1 MTGAFFRGSGFQTE
15 DCDSRKRAPVVYSL
29 LVIAGVGLQIG
40 FLRPSPAYVGNAGAR
55 AQEKTAAAPI
65 FREVAAQVGLNFRH
79 FTGATGEFYMP
90 EIMGSGVALFDFDA
104 DGDLD
109 VYLPQGTLVD
119 TTRRPADALFPPP
132 PGQPRGHRL
141 FRNDLNPG
149 GKLHFVD
156 VTKQAGVERESY
168 GMGGAVGDYDNDGDL
183 DLYVTNFGSNVLYR
197 NNGNGTFADVTREA
211 GVDDE
216 RWSSSAAFLDYDRDG
231 DLDLFVA
238 NYIDFTIK
246 GNRKCFAATG
256 ERDYCTPS
264 IYRPVPSRLFRNE
277 GAGKF
282 ADVTGTAGIG
292 NAFGP
297 GLGVVCADFNG
308 DGWLDVYV
316 ANDGAANLLWINK
329 GDGTFE
335 ESALL
340 SGVAYSADGV
350 ARAGMGVGCG
360 DFDNDG
366 DEDVLVTN
374 LRREGST
381 LYRNDG
387 KGLFLDASAEFGLAH
402 TSFLSTGFG
411 TGWFDYDRDG
421 RLDLFTA
428 NGAVTLLETLKGTPY
443 PFAQRNQLFHN
454 EGENRK
460 FVETTAAAGPALAL
474 VEVGRGAAFGDID
487 NDGDV
492 DIVVSN
498 NNGPVRLLRNEAG
511 SGNHWLEV
519 RLEGIKDNRS
529 GLGARVAVLR
539 KGMPALWRRC
549 STDGSYLSASDARVH
564 FGLGKVAALEA
575 VEVYWLNG
583 DREVWRDI
591 KVDSSVT
598 LRQGSGKPVK

>member
-1 MTGAFFRGSGFQTE
+1 
-15 DCDSRKRAPVVYSL
+15 
-29 LVIAGVGLQIG
+29 
-40 FLRPSPAYVGNAGAR
+40 
-55 AQEKTAAAPI
+55 
-65 FREVAAQVGLNFRH
+65 
-79 FTGATGEFYMP
+79 
-90 EIMGSGVALFDFDA
+90 
-104 DGDLD
+104 
-109 VYLPQGTLVD
+109 
-119 TTRRPADALFPPP
+119 
-132 PGQPRGHRL
+132 
-141 FRNDLNPG
+141 
-149 GKLHFVD
+149 
-156 VTKQAGVERESY
+156 
-168 GMGGAVGDYDNDGDL
+168 
-183 DLYVTNFGSNVLYR
+183 
-197 NNGNGTFADVTREA
+197 
-211 GVDDE
+211 
-216 RWSSSAAFLDYDRDG
+216 
-231 DLDLFVA
+231 
-238 NYIDFTIK
+238 
-246 GNRKCFAATG
+246 
-256 ERDYCTPS
+256 
-264 IYRPVPSRLFRNE
+264 
-277 GAGKF
+277 
-282 ADVTGTAGIG
+282 
-292 NAFGP
+292 
-297 GLGVVCADFNG
+297 
-308 DGWLDVYV
+308 
-316 ANDGAANLLWINK
+316 
-329 GDGTFE
+329 
-335 ESALL
+335 
-340 SGVAYSADGV
+340 
-350 ARAGMGVGCG
+350 
-360 DFDNDG
+360 
-366 DEDVLVTN
+366 VLVTN

-474 VEVGRGAAFGDID
+474 VEGGRGAAFGDID

-498 NNGPVRLLRNEAG
+498 NNGPVRLLLNEAG

-583 DREVWRDI
+583 DAQDW
-591 KVDSSVT
+591 
-598 LRQGSGKPVK
+598 

>member
-1 MTGAFFRGSGFQTE
+1 
-15 DCDSRKRAPVVYSL
+15 
-29 LVIAGVGLQIG
+29 
-40 FLRPSPAYVGNAGAR
+40 
-55 AQEKTAAAPI
+55 
-65 FREVAAQVGLNFRH
+65 
-79 FTGATGEFYMP
+79 
-90 EIMGSGVALFDFDA
+90 
-104 DGDLD
+104 
-109 VYLPQGTLVD
+109 
-119 TTRRPADALFPPP
+119 
-132 PGQPRGHRL
+132 L
-141 FRNDLNPG
+141 FRNDLKPG
-149 GKLHFVD
+149 GKLSFVD
-156 VTKQAGVERESY
+156 VTVQAGVERDAY
-168 GMGGAVGDYDNDGDL
+168 GMGVAVADYDNDGDL
-183 DLYVTNFGSNVLYR
+183 DLYVTNFGPNVLYR
-197 NNGNGTFADVTREA
+197 NNGNGTFTDVTREA

-246 GNRKCFAATG
+246 GNRKCFATTG

-277 GAGKF
+277 GSGKF
-282 ADVTGTAGIG
+282 VDATGTAGIG

-297 GLGVVCADFNG
+297 GLGVASADFNG
-308 DGWLDVYV
+308 DGWLDIYV
-316 ANDGAANLLWINK
+316 ANDGAANILWINK
-329 GDGTFE
+329 KDGTFE

-340 SGVAYSADGV
+340 SGVAYAADGV

-387 KGLFLDASAEFGLAH
+387 KGLFHDASAEFGLAH

-411 TGWFDYDRDG
+411 TGWFDYDHDG

-443 PFAQRNQLFHN
+443 PFTQRNQLFHN

-460 FVETTAAAGPALAL
+460 FLEVTTAAGPALAL
-474 VEVGRGAAFGDID
+474 LEVGRGAAFGDID
-487 NDGDV
+487 NDGDI

-511 SGNHWLEV
+511 SGNHWLQV
-519 RLEGIKDNRS
+519 RLEGVKDNRN
-529 GLGARVAVLR
+529 GLGARIAVLR
-539 KGMPALWRRC
+539 KEMPALWRRC
-549 STDGSYLSASDARVH
+549 STDGSYLTASDARVH
-564 FGLGKVAALEA
+564 FGLGKVAAIEA

-591 KVDSSVT
+591 KVNASVT
-598 LRQGSGKPVK
+598 LRQGSGKTVTPQ

>member
-1 MTGAFFRGSGFQTE
+1 VTGAFFRGSR
-15 DCDSRKRAPVVYSL
+15 CRPRSRRKRLPVIAL
-29 LVIAGVGLQIG
+29 LVVAGFGLQVG
-40 FLRPSPAYVGNAGAR
+40 FLLPSRAYVANFGAQT
-55 AQEKTAAAPI
+55 QEKPAATPI
-65 FREVAAQVGLNFRH
+65 FQEVAAQVGLNFRH

-90 EIMGSGVALFDFDA
+90 EIMGSGVALFDFDG

-109 VYLPQGTLVD
+109 VYLPQGTLLD
-119 TTRRPADALFPPP
+119 PSRSPGDALFPLPP
-132 PGQPRGHRL
+132 RQPRGHRL
-141 FRNDLNPG
+141 FRNDLKPG

-156 VTKQAGVERESY
+156 VSQQAGVERESY
-168 GMGGAVGDYDNDGDL
+168 GMGAAVADYDNDGDL

-197 NNGNGTFADVTREA
+197 NNGNGTFTDVTHEA

-231 DLDLFVA
+231 DLDLFVV
-238 NYIDFTIK
+238 NYIDFTAR

-282 ADVTGTAGIG
+282 TDVTRAAGIG

-297 GLGVVCADFNG
+297 GLGVACADFNG
-308 DGWLDVYV
+308 DGWLDIYV

-340 SGVAYSADGV
+340 SGVAYAADGV
-350 ARAGMGVGCG
+350 ARAGMGVGSG

-387 KGLFLDASAEFGLAH
+387 KGLFHDASAEFGLAH

-411 TGWFDYDRDG
+411 TGWFDYDNDG

-454 EGENRK
+454 EGENGK
-460 FVETTAAAGPALAL
+460 FVETTSAAGPALAL

-511 SGNHWLEV
+511 SRNHWLEV
-519 RLEGIKDNRS
+519 CLEGVKDNRS
-529 GLGARVAVLR
+529 ALGARVAVLR
-539 KGMPALWRRC
+539 KGMPAQGRRC

-564 FGLGKVAALEA
+564 FGLGRVPALEA
-575 VEVYWLNG
+575 VEVYWPNG
-583 DREVWRDI
+583 DREVWKDI
-591 KVDSSVT
+591 KVNSSVT
-598 LRQGSGKPVK
+598 LRQGSGKPTR

>member
-1 MTGAFFRGSGFQTE
+1 MIS
-15 DCDSRKRAPVVYSL
+15 SL
-29 LVIAGVGLQIG
+29 LVIAGFGLHIG
-40 FLRPSPAYVGNAGAR
+40 LHRSSGAHLANAGAQTR
-55 AQEKTAAAPI
+55 EKPL
-65 FREVAAQVGLNFRH
+65 FQEVAAQVGLNFRH

-90 EIMGSGVALFDFDA
+90 EIMGSGIALFDFDGDA
-104 DGDLD
+104 DLD
-109 VYLPQGTLVD
+109 VYLPQGTLLD

-132 PGQPRGHRL
+132 AGQPRGHRL
-141 FRNDLNPG
+141 FRNDLKPG
-149 GKLHFVD
+149 GKLSFVD
-156 VTKQAGVERESY
+156 VTVQAGVERDAY
-168 GMGGAVGDYDNDGDL
+168 GMGVAVADYDNDGDL
-183 DLYVTNFGSNVLYR
+183 DLYVTNFGPNVLYR
-197 NNGNGTFADVTREA
+197 NNGNGTFTDVTREA

-246 GNRKCFAATG
+246 GNRKCFATTG

-277 GAGKF
+277 GSGKF
-282 ADVTGTAGIG
+282 VDATGTAGIG

-297 GLGVVCADFNG
+297 GLGVASADFNG
-308 DGWLDVYV
+308 DGWLDIYV
-316 ANDGAANLLWINK
+316 ANDGAANILWINK
-329 GDGTFE
+329 KDGTFE

-340 SGVAYSADGV
+340 SGVAYAADGV

-387 KGLFLDASAEFGLAH
+387 KGLFHDASAEFGLAH

-411 TGWFDYDRDG
+411 TGWFDYDHDG

-443 PFAQRNQLFHN
+443 PFTQRNQLFHN

-460 FVETTAAAGPALAL
+460 FLEVTTAAGPALAL
-474 VEVGRGAAFGDID
+474 LEVGRGAAFGDID
-487 NDGDV
+487 NDGDI

-511 SGNHWLEV
+511 SGNHWLQV
-519 RLEGIKDNRS
+519 RLEGVKDNRN
-529 GLGARVAVLR
+529 GLGARIAVLR
-539 KGMPALWRRC
+539 KEMPALWRRC
-549 STDGSYLSASDARVH
+549 STDGSYLTASDARVH
-564 FGLGKVAALEA
+564 FGLGKVAAIEA

-591 KVDSSVT
+591 KVNASVT
-598 LRQGSGKPVK
+598 LRQGSGKTVTPQ